1 MAVEVI
7 LPRVDM
13 DMTEGK
19 FARWNASEGERVV
32 KGQLLFEIET
42 DKAAMEVEAPA
53 TGVLRALSANP
64 DDVLPVGSRIAW
76 IVAEGEDFEPPSEAS
91 HPRASG
97 DPEPPPG
104 PSPLDPR
111 LRGDDRE
118 QGLRATP
125 YARRLA
131 REQGLSLEAITGTG
145 PRGRIQRRDVEA
157 AIARAAAAPAP
168 ARDGGLNRLWLRRG
182 QGAPLVFLHGF
193 GADLNGWR
201 PLHRHLP
208 DTLPALALDLPGHG
222 DSALHEASFAA
233 IVEAARATLVEEG
246 VTRAHLVGH
255 SLGGAVA
262 AALAARADFDAAS
275 LMLIAPAGLGG
286 EENRAFFEGF
296 LSADSEAT
304 LSPWMHC
311 LVADPQSLGSALVK
325 TTLRQ
330 RADGRL
336 VAAQRS
342 LAEALFPRG
351 RQAFSIREALAKLAC
366 PAKMVIGLDDRIIAP
381 RHAEDV
387 GPMIALH
394 RFPNVGHMPHFEARR
409 EVARLVEE
417 LVRAGS

>member
-19 FARWNASEGERVV
+19 FAGWRAAEGDHVV

-53 TGVLRALSANP
+53 TGVLRWLRAKP

-76 IVAEGEDFEPPSEAS
+76 IVADGEDFIPPPEADAR

-97 DPEPPPG
+97 DPEVKV
-104 PSPLDPR
+104 SAAPLDPG
-111 LRGDDRE
+111 LRGDDAPGR
-118 QGLRATP
+118 RATP

-131 REQGLSLEAITGTG
+131 REHGLALDAIPGSG
-145 PRGRIQRRDVEA
+145 PRGRIQRSDVEA
-157 AIARAAAAPAP
+157 AIPAP
-168 ARDGGLNRLWLRRG
+168 SLKQAGGLHRLWLQRA
-182 QGAPLVFLHGF
+182 QGLPLVFLHGF

-208 DTLPALALDLPGHG
+208 ATLPALALDLPGHG
-222 DSALHEASFAA
+222 ESPLGEASFAA
-233 IVEAARATLVEEG
+233 LVEAARATLAQEG
-246 VTRAHLVGH
+246 VTRAHLIGH

-262 AALAARADFDAAS
+262 AALSARADFEAAS

-286 EENRAFFEGF
+286 EENRAFIEGF
-296 LSADSEAT
+296 LAADSEAALT
-304 LSPWMHC
+304 PWMHC
-311 LVADPQSLGSALVK
+311 LVADPASLGSALVK

-351 RQAFSIREALAKLAC
+351 RQAFSIRDALAKLTC
-366 PAKMVIGLDDRIIAP
+366 PAKIVIGLEDRIIAP

-387 GPMIALH
+387 GPLIALH
-394 RFPNVGHMPHFEARR
+394 RFPSVGHMPHFEARR
-409 EVARLVEE
+409 DVARLVEE
-417 LVRAGS
+417 LARAGT